1 MQQTLGTIIASIFY
15 LLATAC
21 IARTFHTDFL
31 GTQRGG
37 HYRSAALWTASIAA
51 AGHAIN
57 LAGLINS
64 HADGVLNFSLVSAAS
79 ASLLAMVMALIGT
92 SLLMP
97 VEKLGI
103 IIFPLAASIL
113 LVRPLLPEETHLLLE
128 QAWPMK
134 LHVVIS
140 ILAFSF
146 LNIAAL
152 QAILLALQDWQL
164 RRHHTGGIIRSLPP
178 LQTMETLLFQLI
190 GSGLILL
197 TLSLT
202 TGFLFLDDLFAQHLA
217 HKTVFSIMA
226 WLIFTG
232 LLIGRLTRG
241 WRGMTAIRWTL
252 SGTTLLVLAY
262 FGSKLVLQ
270 WILHRD

>member
-15 LLATAC
+15 FLATAC
-21 IARTFHTDFL
+21 IVRTFHTDFL
-31 GTQRGG
+31 GTSRGNR
-37 HYRSAALWTASIAA
+37 YKTAALWLALLAA
-51 AGHAIN
+51 LGHA
-57 LAGLINS
+57 LHLGALIGN
-64 HADGVLNFSLVSAAS
+64 HEDGRLNFSLVSAAS
-79 ASLLAMVMALIGT
+79 ASLLAMVLALLGT

-97 VEKLGI
+97 VEKLGV
-103 IIFPLAASIL
+103 IIFPLAAIIIL
-113 LVRPLLPEETHLLLE
+113 ICPFLPEETHLLHE

-134 LHVVIS
+134 IHVVIS

-152 QAILLALQDWQL
+152 QAVLLAIQDWQL
-164 RRHHTGGIIRSLPP
+164 RRHHTTGILRSLPP
-178 LQTMETLLFQLI
+178 LQTMEALLFQLI

-232 LLIGRLTRG
+232 LLIGRSTRG

-270 WILHRD
+270 WILHRN